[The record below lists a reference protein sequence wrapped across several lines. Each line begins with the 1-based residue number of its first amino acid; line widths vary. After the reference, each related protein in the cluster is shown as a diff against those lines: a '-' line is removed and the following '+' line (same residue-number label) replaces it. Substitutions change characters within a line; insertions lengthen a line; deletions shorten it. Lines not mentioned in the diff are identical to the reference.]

1 MARLRVQRRQ
11 YRLLLEE
18 RARIARDLHD
28 NLAQTMTAI
37 GLELD
42 VIERTGQAAPEVTE
56 ETRWF
61 ALFGL
66 APLSDLDSQTLAG
79 SARDYVVTT
88 KFTVMDV
95 VISAFTSFATFYRQT
110 VIIEK

>member
-1 MARLRVQRRQ
+1 MSTMSAALRRGVVSLAACAC
-11 YRLLLEE
+11 LLL
-18 RARIARDLHD
+18 
-28 NLAQTMTAI
+28 
-37 GLELD
+37 
-42 VIERTGQAAPEVTE
+42 TGCFTFQHTVGRGVMSPTPEVTE

-79 SARDYVVTT
+79 PARDYVVTT